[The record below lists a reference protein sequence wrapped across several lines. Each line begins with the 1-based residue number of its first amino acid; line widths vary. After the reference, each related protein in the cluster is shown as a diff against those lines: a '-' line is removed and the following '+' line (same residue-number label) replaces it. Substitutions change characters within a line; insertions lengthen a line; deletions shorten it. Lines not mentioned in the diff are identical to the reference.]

1 VFVRLSLATGISRQ
15 KAMNLL
21 ADYRKRVAALAAAR
35 TGEPISNGSVDHA
48 AIIIEQMFKSAERQ
62 VSILSGSLNARVYGR
77 DEIVDQAKFFL
88 AQSNHRLRIL
98 LESDDVMLFRDHPL
112 FERMR
117 TNDNIEVGIVPAAMR
132 DKYTYHFMVMDDDS
146 YRYEPTKNAP
156 TAVAAFGDRETT
168 SNLSN
173 IFTILWDTS
182 TRVDLRSSAALTA

>member
-1 VFVRLSLATGISRQ
+1 
-15 KAMNLL
+15 MNLL